1 MNEGSIQTGLKH
13 KLSDKY
19 QYQSYFKLIFFEI
32 RRELLIQAEGGSG
45 NDFVGSDK
53 MAISSLY

>member
-1 MNEGSIQTGLKH
+1 MNEGSIDWSQT
-13 KLSDKY
+13 
-19 QYQSYFKLIFFEI
+19 QIVRQILIPVIFRINLFEM
-32 RRELLIQAEGGSG
+32 RRELLIPTEGGSG

>member
-1 MNEGSIQTGLKH
+1 MNEGSIDWSQ
-13 KLSDKY
+13 LSAKY
-19 QYQSYFKLIFFEI
+19 QYQSCLELIFFEI
-32 RRELLIQAEGGSG
+32 RRELLIPAEGGSG